1 MMKKLS
7 MIKSLFIIVGL
18 FVLGVTVTYAWIAYS
33 ESIDGG
39 TVSAGQVD
47 YSYSGSFIDGSE
59 IIFPNKELLSQAIS
73 VDNQS
78 TIDTQLRLTINYTL
92 VEEVTSNKIYKDDVN
107 DDLSVVFDSLF
118 VLDGDYWYY
127 QATDFSI
134 ETTGLIDII
143 SSIYY
148 DGNASSNEYASQT
161 VSIQVL
167 IQVKQADNVTWTDL
181 ATYDFETGNPS

>member
-1 MMKKLS
+1 
-7 MIKSLFIIVGL
+7 MIKSLFIIVAV
-18 FVLGVTVTYAWIAYS
+18 FVLAITVTYAWIAYS

-47 YSYSGSFIDGSE
+47 YSYSGAFIDGSE

-92 VEEVTSNKIYKDDVN
+92 IEEVTSNKIYKDDVN

-134 ETTGLIDII
+134 ENTGVLNII
-143 SSIYY
+143 SSIAYN
-148 DGNASSNEYASQT
+148 GNASSNEYASQT

>member
-1 MMKKLS
+1 
-7 MIKSLFIIVGL
+7 MIKSLFIIVAV
-18 FVLGVTVTYAWIAYS
+18 FVLAITVTYAWIAYS

-47 YSYSGSFIDGSE
+47 YSYSGAFIDGSE

-148 DGNASSNEYASQT
+148 DGNSASNEYASET
-161 VSIQVL
+161 VNIQVL